1 MLLDPATG
9 REIETNFPGSRFM
22 IMEPVS
28 RHYVHYTLYTYK
40 TFAFYKSNFQSPG
53 VNQNGIMSVLSQG
66 ARRRSDYISPSGTP
80 LYKLRQRNP
89 FGFGG

>member
-9 REIETNFPGSRFM
+9 REIETNFPGSRFK

-28 RHYVHYTLYTYK
+28 THYVHYISCIQ
-40 TFAFYKSNFQSPG
+40 TFAFYKSNFQSPA
-53 VNQNGIMSVLSQG
+53 VNQNGIMSLLSPG
-66 ARRRSDYISPSGTP
+66 ARRRSEYVSPSGTP

>member
-1 MLLDPATG
+1 MGKIIVSSCLIIAILLVNITGSFVLLDPVTG
-9 REIETNFPGSRFM
+9 REIKTNFPGSKSR
-22 IMEPVS
+22 IMELSPS
-28 RHYVHYTLYTYK
+28 IHQ
-40 TFAFYKSNFQSPG
+40 KS
-53 VNQNGIMSVLSQG
+53 IMRPSQG